1 MNKASQINLEHFR
14 RTVPNLDERVLKEAD
29 ATLAPVLRRLNMTP
43 AELEAALNGHSV
55 AKLDAFESADKTRNF
70 VLEAIVKRV
79 GRPSYL
85 IHGRAVDYSTG
96 ADFSTPLPDL
106 LAQHRVE
113 ARLFSV
119 GRVNTINHPS
129 MDWVGTA
136 WLVADKGSKPVA
148 ITNRHVAS
156 EFARRRGSR
165 DEAVFL
171 RDPRSMAKYGAMI
184 DFLQVHEDPQI
195 LEAAVTRVRYL
206 AHESEPDIAVLEL
219 EDTGWLGDPFELADA
234 EAGRGE
240 LFATIGY
247 PARDSRNG
255 ADAQAEIFRD
265 VYDKK
270 RLAVGYIMQ
279 PAGQGRLMQ
288 HDASTLGGASGSLLV
303 SLVSGKVVGLHF
315 AGRYLEFN
323 NAVSVASLKRA
334 LAGTA
339 VPGIE
344 LPEGLPREKRDSEH
358 EPGHFA
364 GRVGYV
370 ETFLEEDLPGEAEL
384 SRGAFTVPL
393 PVPDDCS
400 DLAERLDVPGKRV
413 LEYMHFSI
421 LYSAD
426 RRCPRLTAVNID
438 GSRPF
443 KIKRGDDQW
452 FADLRIPKEVQLTS
466 GDFPGDF
473 DRGHLVRREDP
484 NWGDEAMALTANY
497 DTFHYTNAGL
507 QHALLNR
514 DKKRWL
520 GLEDYILR
528 SAATHGFKAS
538 VFAGPIMTD
547 DDPVLVENEDIQ
559 VPLAYWKVVAMVA
572 ADGKSLHATGYVLG
586 QTDFVV
592 SLTESFEMGNFN
604 FYQVP
609 IREIERATGISFGPL
624 RDVDPLAR
632 RVNAEGIDRRV
643 NVVALETLEDIIL

>member
-1 MNKASQINLEHFR
+1 MNEESERRLEHFR
-14 RTVPNLDERVLKEAD
+14 HTVPNLNERVLKEAD
-29 ATLAPVLRRLNMTP
+29 TTLAPVLRRLNITP
-43 AELEAALNGHSV
+43 ADLEAALNGHSV
-55 AKLDAFESADKTRNF
+55 AKLDAFESADRSRNF
-70 VLEAIVKRV
+70 ALEAIVKRV

-96 ADFSTPLPDL
+96 ADFATTLPGL
-106 LAQHRVE
+106 LSQHRVE
-113 ARLFSV
+113 ARLLSV

-129 MDWVGTA
+129 MAWVGTA
-136 WLVADKGSKPVA
+136 WLVADKGSKPIA

-156 EFARRRGSR
+156 EFARRRGTKG
-165 DEAVFL
+165 EAVFL
-171 RDPRSMAKYGAMI
+171 RDPRSMVKYGAMV
-184 DFLQVHEDPQI
+184 DFLQIHDDPQI
-195 LEAAVTRVRYL
+195 QEAVVTGVRYL
-206 AHESEPDIAVLEL
+206 AHESEPDIAILEL
-219 EDTGWLGDPFELADA
+219 EDTGWLGAPFELADA
-234 EAGRGE
+234 EAGRDE

-247 PARDSRNG
+247 PARDSRNA

-265 VYDKK
+265 IYDKK
-270 RLAVGYIMQ
+270 RLAVGYIVQ
-279 PAGQGRLMQ
+279 PAGSGRLMQ
-288 HDASTLGGASGSLLV
+288 HDASTLGGASGSPLV

-344 LPEGLPREKRDSEH
+344 LPAALPQEKRDSEH
-358 EPGHFA
+358 EPGHFTE
-364 GRVGYV
+364 RVGYV
-370 ETFLEEDLPGEAEL
+370 ETFLEEAASGGARSD
-384 SRGAFTVPL
+384 GAFTVPL
-393 PVPDDCS
+393 PVPSDTS
-400 DLAERLDVPGKRV
+400 DLAERLDAPGKHV

-438 GSRPF
+438 GSQPF

-466 GDFPGDF
+466 ADFPGDF

-484 NWGDEAMALTANY
+484 NWGDEAAATMANG

-547 DDPVLVENEDIQ
+547 DDPVLIEDESIQ

-586 QTDFVV
+586 QAAFVA
-592 SLTESFEMGNFN
+592 SLTESFEIGNFN

-609 IREIERATGISFGPL
+609 IRDIEQATGISFGPL
-624 RDVDPLAR
+624 RDADPLAR
-632 RVNAEGIDRRV
+632 RVDAERADRPV
-643 NVVALETLEDIIL
+643 HAIALEALEDIIL

>member
-1 MNKASQINLEHFR
+1 MNEESQRRLEHFR
-14 RTVPNLDERVLKEAD
+14 QTVPDLDERVLKEAD
-29 ATLAPVLRRLNMTP
+29 ASLAPVLRRLNISP

-55 AKLDAFESADKTRNF
+55 AKLDAFESGDRSRNF

-85 IHGRAVDYSTG
+85 IHGRSVDYGTG
-96 ADFSTPLPDL
+96 ADFGTPLPGL
-106 LAQHRVE
+106 LAEHRVE
-113 ARLFSV
+113 ARLLSV
-119 GRVNTINHPS
+119 GRVNTSNHPS

-156 EFARRRGSR
+156 EFARRRGSKG
-165 DEAVFL
+165 EAVFL
-171 RDPRSMAKYGAMI
+171 RDPRSMAKYGAMV
-184 DFLQVHEDPQI
+184 DFLQIHEDPQI
-195 LEAAVTRVRYL
+195 QEAAVTGVRYL
-206 AHESEPDIAVLEL
+206 AHESEPDIAILEL
-219 EDTGWLGDPFELADA
+219 EESGWLGDPFELADA

-247 PARDSRNG
+247 PARDSRNA

-279 PAGQGRLMQ
+279 PAGPGRLMQ
-288 HDASTLGGASGSLLV
+288 HDASTLGGASGSLLI
-303 SLVSGKVVGLHF
+303 SLMSGKVIGLHF

-334 LAGTA
+334 LAGTT

-344 LPEGLPREKRDSEH
+344 PPGTLPQEKRDSEH
-358 EPGHFA
+358 EAGHFDR
-364 GRVGYV
+364 RVGYV
-370 ETFLEEDLPGEAEL
+370 ETFLEEATGEAGR
-384 SRGAFTVPL
+384 SGGAFTVPL
-393 PVPDDCS
+393 PVANDTS
-400 DLAERLDVPGKRV
+400 DLAERLDVPGKHV

-452 FADLRIPKEVQLTS
+452 FADLRIPKAVQLTS
-466 GDFPGDF
+466 NDFPGDF

-484 NWGDEAMALTANY
+484 NWGDEATAKTAND

-514 DKKRWL
+514 DKNRWL

-528 SAATHGFKAS
+528 SAATHGFRAS

-547 DDPVLVENEDIQ
+547 DDPVLIEDESIQ
-559 VPLAYWKVVAMVA
+559 VPLAYWKIVAMVA

-586 QTDFVV
+586 QADFVA
-592 SLTESFEMGNFN
+592 SLTESFEIGNFN

-609 IREIERATGISFGPL
+609 IREIEQATGISFGPL
-624 RDVDPLAR
+624 RDADPLAR
-632 RVNAEGIDRRV
+632 RIDAEGIDRPV
-643 NVVALETLEDIIL
+643 KAVALEALEDIIV